1 MVDATVINGKEY
13 PVGNEPDTLK
23 MPYRLMVRDEELGP
37 VVHEC
42 SNTLQGIAYALG
54 FELGFDTGW
63 SEPASPERWVEVL
76 NADTGKYEE
85 VALELLEP

>member
-1 MVDATVINGKEY
+1 MVDATVINGKAY
-13 PVGNEPDTLK
+13 PVGNESVSLK

-54 FELGFDTGW
+54 FEEGFDTGW
-63 SEPASPERWVEVL
+63 SEPISPKRWVEAL